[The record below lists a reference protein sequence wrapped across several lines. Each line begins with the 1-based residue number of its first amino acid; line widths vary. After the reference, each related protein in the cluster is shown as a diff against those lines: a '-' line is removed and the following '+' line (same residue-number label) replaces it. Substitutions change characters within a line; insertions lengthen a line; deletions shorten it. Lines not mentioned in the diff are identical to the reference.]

1 MRQYD
6 KYINPGL
13 EWINRIPSHWSSM
26 PLKRYGRFNKGLTF
40 TKADLVED
48 GHPVV
53 SYGQVHSKNNNGTH
67 LNDELIR
74 FVPERFIENS
84 YNSFVRKGDFI
95 FADTSEDLEGSGNVV
110 YNDKDMLI
118 YGGYHTVLFQTK
130 NDDNRFL
137 AYLFSTD
144 CWRSQV
150 RSRVSGIK
158 VFSIT
163 QGILSMTNIILP
175 PEDEQKV
182 IADYLDEKTAQID
195 NIIRARKKKILLLE
209 ELKTSIISKAVTKGI
224 QKNVETKE
232 SGIEWIG
239 LIPKH
244 WNIIPFKRMFKLRK
258 GLTITKADLVEDGVP
273 VISYGQIHSKDND
286 GVHIKQ
292 SLIRYVPNKYLFTD
306 KKSIA
311 KEGDFIFADTSEDLD
326 GCGNNIRVDRDFI
339 LFAGYHSIIAT
350 PKDSHNSPYFS
361 YLFKTDAWRHV
372 IRGNVS
378 GVKLYSITQEIL
390 GKEFV
395 LLPPI
400 EEQHDIFKYLESS
413 CKRIDTNILKA
424 YQEIELLK
432 EYRAS
437 LISEVV
443 TGKRKVI

>member
-13 EWINRIPSHWSSM
+13 EWISRIPSHWSSM

-130 NDDNRFL
+130 NDDNRYL

-182 IADYLDEKTAQID
+182 IADYLDEKTAKID
-195 NIIRARKKKILLLE
+195 NIIRARKKKIL
-209 ELKTSIISKAVTKGI
+209 
-224 QKNVETKE
+224 
-232 SGIEWIG
+232 
-239 LIPKH
+239 
-244 WNIIPFKRMFKLRK
+244 
-258 GLTITKADLVEDGVP
+258 
-273 VISYGQIHSKDND
+273 
-286 GVHIKQ
+286 
-292 SLIRYVPNKYLFTD
+292 
-306 KKSIA
+306 
-311 KEGDFIFADTSEDLD
+311 
-326 GCGNNIRVDRDFI
+326 
-339 LFAGYHSIIAT
+339 
-350 PKDSHNSPYFS
+350 
-361 YLFKTDAWRHV
+361 
-372 IRGNVS
+372 
-378 GVKLYSITQEIL
+378 
-390 GKEFV
+390 
-395 LLPPI
+395 
-400 EEQHDIFKYLESS
+400 
-413 CKRIDTNILKA
+413 
-424 YQEIELLK
+424 
-432 EYRAS
+432 
-437 LISEVV
+437 
-443 TGKRKVI
+443 

>member
-13 EWINRIPSHWSSM
+13 EWISRIPSHWSSM

-130 NDDNRFL
+130 NDDNRYL

-209 ELKTSIISKAVTKGI
+209 ELKASIITKAVTKGI
-224 QKNVETKE
+224 KKNVMYKD
-232 SGIEWIG
+232 SGIAWIG
-239 LIPKH
+239 SIPSHWDICPLKRCLSLKNGQDYKHIETEKGFPVYGSGGVFKHASKYLYDGESVLFGRKGTIDRPLYVVGKFWTVDTMFYSIPKVGI
-244 WNIIPFKRMFKLRK
+244 NCKYMYYQ
-258 GLTITKADLVEDGVP
+258 GLTIPFDRYSTSTALPSMTQTDLG
-273 VISYGQIHSKDND
+273 S
-286 GVHIKQ
+286 HIVCK
-292 SLIRYVPNKYLFTD
+292 
-306 KKSIA
+306 
-311 KEGDFIFADTSEDLD
+311 
-326 GCGNNIRVDRDFI
+326 
-339 LFAGYHSIIAT
+339 
-350 PKDSHNSPYFS
+350 
-361 YLFKTDAWRHV
+361 
-372 IRGNVS
+372 
-378 GVKLYSITQEIL
+378 
-390 GKEFV
+390 
-395 LLPPI
+395 PPI
-400 EEQHDIFKYLESS
+400 EEQNKIVMF
-413 CKRIDTNILKA
+413 IDNQLNLINNNIGKA
-424 YQEIELLK
+424 QYEIELLK
-432 EYRAS
+432 EYRSS
-437 LISEVV
+437 LVTEVV